1 VPVAGCPTAAPL
13 GPRYSRCVAGKTA
26 KIRIGISGW
35 QYPPWRG
42 TFYPK
47 TLTQKGEL
55 AYAASKLPVIEIN
68 GSFYALQRPE
78 SYDKWYAETPKDFV
92 FTVKGPRYI
101 THMRRLKDVEKPL
114 ANFFAS
120 GVLNLKEK
128 LGPILWQF
136 APNFPFEPEQET
148 DRMQRFLEMLPADF
162 SSAAKLARKRDAFM
176 KGRVSLRVDKNRPLR
191 HAIEIRNDSFDN
203 PSFIALLRKH
213 NVALVIAET
222 ARRWPMLNDVTADF
236 MYLRLHGDKELY
248 RSGYSD
254 KSLDRWAKRIAAWH
268 RGGEPTG
275 IKKVTPKKMKSVRP
289 RDIFCFF
296 DNTDVKLRAPFDAQ
310 TLAKKLGLASK

>member
-1 VPVAGCPTAAPL
+1 MA
-13 GPRYSRCVAGKTA
+13 RKTA

-55 AYAASKLPVIEIN
+55 QYAASKVPVIEIN
-68 GSFYALQRPE
+68 GSFYSLQRPE

-101 THMRRLKDVEKPL
+101 THIRRLKDVEKPL

-148 DRMQRFLEMLPADF
+148 DRMQRFLEMLPEDF
-162 SSAAKLARKRDAFM
+162 TSAALLARKRDAFM

-268 RGGEPTG
+268 RGSEPTG
-275 IKKVTPKKMKSVRP
+275 MKKVTPKKMKSTRP
-289 RDIFCFF
+289 RDIYCFF

-310 TLAKKLGLASK
+310 TLAKKLRIASRA